1 MGCLWTT
8 PGGLE
13 AWRWWVGLP
22 TNHRLGKRAG
32 PACPLFGP
40 RRRAPHSKPKQAAKS
55 CARRECVRKTVP
67 PLPRTPLLATGT
79 LRVQVGPAR
88 RGPVTRPSSPPSSSG
103 RSAPPRAG
111 GTCAKRAATH
121 SACPPRT
128 CGRSAPPRAGKT
140 CTKRAATASKHL
152 LPATRK
158 QTQTLQ
164 EPHHPLTTRPPLWAA
179 RAMVTLHSHASH
191 HVRPPRHLPKS
202 QLSHSHD
209 QHHQQEH
216 QRLHC
221 QDLQRDQ
228 SCPDCSTHRHSQ
240 HHPGIPDLNLAR
252 PQHFAH
258 HNHLRFQSLLSH
270 DEAQLDP
277 HLLASRTRAT
287 CPRGCTQSQ
296 GHAPAHHHV

>member
-1 MGCLWTT
+1 M
-8 PGGLE
+8 
-13 AWRWWVGLP
+13 P

-121 SACPPRT
+121 SACPSRT

-164 EPHHPLTTRPPLWAA
+164 EL
-179 RAMVTLHSHASH
+179 MVTHHSHAS
-191 HVRPPRHLPKS
+191 RPHRTVT
-202 QLSHSHD
+202 
-209 QHHQQEH
+209 
-216 QRLHC
+216 RLHAGLARR
-221 QDLQRDQ
+221 QMANSVRGPTLPLPGNRLH
-228 SCPDCSTHRHSQ
+228 HRFGQPVQWSPSIHM
-240 HHPGIPDLNLAR
+240 HHPKRSTIQILKRVKPIPRNW
-252 PQHFAH
+252 
-258 HNHLRFQSLLSH
+258 
-270 DEAQLDP
+270 
-277 HLLASRTRAT
+277 
-287 CPRGCTQSQ
+287 
-296 GHAPAHHHV
+296 